1 MLSALPHPSLRPA
14 AQPRAPLAERLLHVD
29 PGAHS
34 FADHSF
40 SELPSLLRRGDLV
53 VVNDAA
59 TLPASL
65 RLDNMDAEIRLLS
78 HETDGTFRAVAFGA
92 GDFRTKTEDRVPPPP
107 FAMGSVLS
115 FGALRARV
123 VGVDA
128 NEPRLVRLR
137 FDRVGRELYQ
147 ALYEVGRVVQYSYV
161 ERPLELWDVQ
171 NRYASRPWA
180 FEPPSAGRPLT
191 FGVLGELRARG
202 VALAVVTHAAGLS
215 SLGSASLDRLLPVPE
230 QSDIPPETVH
240 AVEATKARGGRV
252 VAVGTTVVRA
262 LEGRARRCEVPGG
275 GLESPRLSAGR
286 NETSLVIGPGFRP
299 RIVTGLLTGLHEP
312 ASSHFALLQAFAERP
327 LLLRALEHASR
338 EGYLE
343 HEFGDSC
350 LVLSGEKA
358 LV

>member
-1 MLSALPHPSLRPA
+1 MASVSSAISLRPA
-14 AQPRAPLAERLLHVD
+14 AEPRAPLAERLLHVD

-34 FADHSF
+34 FRDHSF
-40 SELPSLLRRGDLV
+40 SALPSLLRPGDLV

-65 RLDNMDAEIRLLS
+65 RLENLDAEIRLLS

-92 GDFRTKTEDRVPPPP
+92 GDFRTKTEERPLPPT
-107 FAMGSVLS
+107 FATGSVLS

-123 VGVDA
+123 VAVEA

-137 FDRVGRELYQ
+137 FDRDGRELYQ

-191 FGVLGELRARG
+191 FGILGELRARG
-202 VALAVVTHAAGLS
+202 VALAAVTHAAGLS
-215 SLGSASLDRLLPVPE
+215 SLGSTSLDRLLPVPE
-230 QSDIPPETVH
+230 QSDIPAETVH

-262 LEGRARRCEVPGG
+262 LEGRA
-275 GLESPRLSAGR
+275 LESPRLSAGR

-299 RIVTGLLTGLHEP
+299 RVVTGLLTGLHEP

-338 EGYLE
+338 EGYFE

-350 LVLSGEKA
+350 LVLSDGNA

>member
-1 MLSALPHPSLRPA
+1 
-14 AQPRAPLAERLLHVD
+14 
-29 PGAHS
+29 
-34 FADHSF
+34 
-40 SELPSLLRRGDLV
+40 
-53 VVNDAA
+53 
-59 TLPASL
+59 
-65 RLDNMDAEIRLLS
+65 
-78 HETDGTFRAVAFGA
+78 
-92 GDFRTKTEDRVPPPP
+92 
-107 FAMGSVLS
+107 VLS
-115 FGALRARV
+115 FGALRATV
-123 VGVDA
+123 ASVDPG
-128 NEPRLVRLR
+128 EPRLVRLR
-137 FDRVGRELYQ
+137 FDRDGRELYR

-215 SLGSASLDRLLPVPE
+215 STGSSSLDRLLPVPE
-230 QSDIPPETVH
+230 QSDVPLETVR
-240 AVEATKARGGRV
+240 AVEATRARGGRV

-299 RIVTGLLTGLHEP
+299 RVVTGLLTGLHEP
-312 ASSHFALLQAFAERP
+312 ASSHFALLQAFADRP

-350 LVLSGEKA
+350 LVLSEA
-358 LV
+358 SAPV